1 MMRSQSIQSPG
12 KQGGFTLLEV
22 MIAVTIFAVIATTI
36 SQTTSQSVGNL
47 LYLQDKTLAAFVAEN
62 QLAEIRLAP
71 FPNVSDSNDV
81 IDMAGREWRV
91 NTKIENTQLPDTRR
105 VTVSVADL
113 NDKESNLATLATI
126 VGKY

>member
-1 MMRSQSIQSPG
+1 MMRSQSIQPSG

-81 IDMAGREWRV
+81 VDMAGREWRV

>member
-1 MMRSQSIQSPG
+1 MTGRQLSIT
-12 KQGGFTLLEV
+12 KQRGFTLLEV

-62 QLAEIRLAP
+62 QLAEVRLAP
-71 FPNVSDSNDV
+71 FPNVGDANDV

-113 NDKESNLATLATI
+113 SDKDANLATLVTI

>member
-1 MMRSQSIQSPG
+1 MIHPQSIHLSG
-12 KQGGFTLLEV
+12 RQGGFTLLEV

>member
-1 MMRSQSIQSPG
+1 MMRPQSIHLSG
-12 KQGGFTLLEV
+12 RQGGFTLLEV

>member
-1 MMRSQSIQSPG
+1 MMHPQSILLSG
-12 KQGGFTLLEV
+12 RQGGFTLLEV

>member
-1 MMRSQSIQSPG
+1 MMRPQSIRLSG
-12 KQGGFTLLEV
+12 RQGGFTLLEV

>member
-1 MMRSQSIQSPG
+1 MTG
-12 KQGGFTLLEV
+12 KQLSITKQRGFTLLEV

-62 QLAEIRLAP
+62 QLAEVRLAP
-71 FPNVSDSNDV
+71 FPNVGDANDV

-113 NDKESNLATLATI
+113 NDKDANLATLVTI

>member
-1 MMRSQSIQSPG
+1 MTGTQLSIT
-12 KQGGFTLLEV
+12 KQRGFTLLEV

-62 QLAEIRLAP
+62 QLAEVRLAP
-71 FPNVSDSNDV
+71 FPNVGDANDV

-113 NDKESNLATLATI
+113 NDKDANLATLVTI

>member
-1 MMRSQSIQSPG
+1 MMRPQSIQPSG

>member
-1 MMRSQSIQSPG
+1 MRPQSIQPSG
-12 KQGGFTLLEV
+12 RQGGFTLLEV

>member
-1 MMRSQSIQSPG
+1 MMHPQSIHLSG
-12 KQGGFTLLEV
+12 RQGGFTLLEV